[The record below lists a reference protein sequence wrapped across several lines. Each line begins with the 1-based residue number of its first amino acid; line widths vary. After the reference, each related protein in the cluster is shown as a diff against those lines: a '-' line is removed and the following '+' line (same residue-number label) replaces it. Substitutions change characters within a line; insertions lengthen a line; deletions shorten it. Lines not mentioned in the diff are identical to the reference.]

1 VRATG
6 TRASSGRGRDVAT
19 ITIGV
24 GALVGALVMGVWVV
38 HANAIASATRPSAS
52 ISWSGPDGTEGEP
65 VNTSPPGVPHPPAN
79 GRGHD
84 HDHHHHHHH
93 LPPPGGGSGVTQAFA
108 LTVQPVPLHVSPTS
122 ESVSLTRWRGR
133 GDGDGGPFVGA
144 LSPITVVA
152 TGSLAGW
159 HASVTLVALSSDAQ
173 LKGARFCVSP
183 DNPTMLDGNPGDVVR
198 ADHRS
203 CGTVGDTLPVFFAAP
218 GGGGGTYSDA
228 ADLTLFVRGG
238 IDASEVTAT
247 LKVSVQ

>member
-1 VRATG
+1 MRATG

-38 HANAIASATRPSAS
+38 HANAIASATRPSATV
-52 ISWSGPDGTEGEP
+52 SWSGPDGTAGEP
-65 VNTSPPGVPHPPAN
+65 VDASPPRVPHPPDK
-79 GRGHD
+79 GRG
-84 HDHHHHHHH
+84 HHHHHHH
-93 LPPPGGGSGVTQAFA
+93 VPGGGGSGVGQAFA
-108 LTVQPVPLHVSPTS
+108 LAVQPAPLHVSPTS
-122 ESVSLTRWRGR
+122 ESVGLTRWRGR
-133 GDGDGGPFVGA
+133 GDGDGGPFVGE

-159 HASVTLVALSSDAQ
+159 HASVTLVALSNDAQ
-173 LKGARFCVSP
+173 LKGAHFCVSP
-183 DNPTMLDGNPGDVVR
+183 DNPTLVDGNAGDVVR

-228 ADLTLFVRGG
+228 AHLTLFVRGG

-247 LKVSVQ
+247 LKVSVS